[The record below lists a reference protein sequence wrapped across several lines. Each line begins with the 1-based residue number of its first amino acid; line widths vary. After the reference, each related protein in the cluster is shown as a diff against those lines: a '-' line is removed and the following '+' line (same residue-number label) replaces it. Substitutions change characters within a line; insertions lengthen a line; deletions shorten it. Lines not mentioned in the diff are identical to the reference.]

1 MAGVAVSQARRG
13 EELARGAQRI
23 ENGYCVLRLAC
34 CDDFAIKFE
43 SVCVLRVLRIVS
55 YLFRIAFTP
64 WSNVVELRGGT
75 AQRN

>member
-23 ENGYCVLRLAC
+23 ENGNCVLRLAC

-43 SVCVLRVLRIVS
+43 NVFVFRIYFVLRVR
-55 YLFRIAFTP
+55 
-64 WSNVVELRGGT
+64 WSNVVEPRGDRAST
-75 AQRN
+75 KLTRKLSN